1 MLLFQILW
9 VIANNLR
16 RISNYLRVCCDLDV
30 LHWILEREKPA
41 ALLFATQSSRRT
53 ERGESTSNQ
62 KPSILVVDDD
72 QALLKLIRR
81 FLELGGYDVTTASDG
96 ETALRLIDAEKPSL
110 VLLDIR
116 MPGLNGYQVC
126 ESVRKLSNV
135 PIIMLTA
142 RGQLDDV
149 IHGFAVG
156 ADDYVTKPFGVDE
169 LLARVKA
176 MLRRV
181 RSTPAPT
188 AGAQHPAWWL
198 QLRCW

>member
-1 MLLFQILW
+1 M
-9 VIANNLR
+9 
-16 RISNYLRVCCDLDV
+16 
-30 LHWILEREKPA
+30 
-41 ALLFATQSSRRT
+41 
-53 ERGESTSNQ
+53 
-62 KPSILVVDDD
+62 
-72 QALLKLIRR
+72 KLIRR

-96 ETALRLIDAEKPSL
+96 ETALRLIDTEKPSL

-116 MPGLNGYQVC
+116 MPGMNGYQVC

-156 ADDYVTKPFGVDE
+156 ADDYVAKPFGVDE
-169 LLARVKA
+169 LMARVKA

-198 QLRCW
+198 QPRCW

>member
-1 MLLFQILW
+1 M
-9 VIANNLR
+9 
-16 RISNYLRVCCDLDV
+16 
-30 LHWILEREKPA
+30 LEREKPA
-41 ALLFATQSSRRT
+41 AMLFATRSSGKT
-53 ERGESTSNQ
+53 ERGESTSKR

-81 FLELGGYDVTTASDG
+81 TLELSGYNVATASDG
-96 ETALRLIDAEKPSL
+96 ETALRLIDVEKPSL

-126 ESVRKLSNV
+126 ERVRKLSNL

-142 RGQLDDV
+142 RAQPADL
-149 IHGFAVG
+149 IQGFAVG

-176 MLRRV
+176 VLRRV
-181 RSTPAPT
+181 RPPLAPAGS
-188 AGAQHPAWWL
+188 AEHPA
-198 QLRCW
+198 

>member
-41 ALLFATQSSRRT
+41 ALLFATQNSRKT
-53 ERGESTSNQ
+53 GRGESTSNQ
-62 KPSILVVDDD
+62 KPLILVVDDD

-81 FLELGGYDVTTASDG
+81 FLELGGYNVTTASDG
-96 ETALRLIDAEKPSL
+96 EKALQLIDAEKPSL
-110 VLLDIR
+110 IILDVR

-126 ESVRKLSNV
+126 ERVRKLSNV

-142 RGQLDDV
+142 KAELDDV
-149 IHGFAVG
+149 TQGFAVG
-156 ADDYVTKPFGVDE
+156 ADDYVAKPFGVDE

-176 MLRRV
+176 VLRRF
-181 RSTPAPT
+181 SWSSAPT
-188 AGAQHPAWWL
+188 AGVVTPHDGFN
-198 QLRCW
+198 

>member
-1 MLLFQILW
+1 
-9 VIANNLR
+9 
-16 RISNYLRVCCDLDV
+16 
-30 LHWILEREKPA
+30 
-41 ALLFATQSSRRT
+41 
-53 ERGESTSNQ
+53 
-62 KPSILVVDDD
+62 
-72 QALLKLIRR
+72 LKLVRR
-81 FLELGGYDVTTASDG
+81 FLELGGYNVTTASDG
-96 ETALRLIDAEKPSL
+96 ETALRLIDTEKPSL

-156 ADDYVTKPFGVDE
+156 ADDYVAKPFGVDE
-169 LLARVKA
+169 LMARVKA

-181 RSTPAPT
+181 RSTSAPT

-198 QLRCW
+198 QPRCW